1 MPTKFRIFDVREVP
15 SAEPTRMGKYDQLV
29 MYELDPMRRYIVRIP
44 SEEFTEERM
53 KEAVKADMAKRAEF
67 TGKEYEIE

>member
-1 MPTKFRIFDVREVP
+1 MPTKFKVFDIREVP

-29 MYELDPMRRYIVRIP
+29 MYELDAMRRYIVRIP

-53 KEAVKADMAKRAEF
+53 IQAVKEDMEKRAQYA
-67 TGKEYEIE
+67 GKDYEVE